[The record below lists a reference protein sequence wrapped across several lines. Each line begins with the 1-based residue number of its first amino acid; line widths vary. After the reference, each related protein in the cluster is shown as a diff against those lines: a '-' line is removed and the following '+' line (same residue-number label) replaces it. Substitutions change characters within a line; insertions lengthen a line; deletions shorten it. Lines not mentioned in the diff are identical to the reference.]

1 MPMPTV
7 KHSRFTPTPSRCFAA
22 ALEMAHD
29 SRPVEMEI
37 VERDRL
43 AADANLGDIGK
54 KAHPCRGIRR
64 GGIDVGVR

>member
-1 MPMPTV
+1 
-7 KHSRFTPTPSRCFAA
+7 
-22 ALEMAHD
+22 MAHD